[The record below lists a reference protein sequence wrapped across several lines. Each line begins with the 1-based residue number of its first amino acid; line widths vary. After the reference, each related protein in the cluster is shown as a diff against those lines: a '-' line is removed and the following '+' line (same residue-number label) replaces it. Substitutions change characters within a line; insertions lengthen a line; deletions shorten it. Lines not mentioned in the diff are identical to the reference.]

1 MLLSPEAIQDHIP
14 KYLTAPLQEELFK
27 NLKGFPENFNYY
39 WNKLASDSEVLQGD
53 GWRGL
58 ELVDFSTREHRSVKG
73 IVLSNS
79 CDIAPENERDRASSI
94 VFAPLIR
101 LSALIEVWKSS
112 GISEELVEDK
122 VRNIRLQRNTKILY
136 LPHGAGLSEEYIAHL
151 DDIHSFPASV
161 FLENRSRE
169 RLFSFTTAG
178 FYLFVIKLSVHFCR
192 LHENVMRTSEAQVAP
207 TAP

>member
-1 MLLSPEAIQDHIP
+1 MPLSPEAIQDHIP
-14 KYLTAPLQEELFK
+14 KYLTAALQEELFK
-27 NLKGFPENFNYY
+27 NLKGFPEKFNYY
-39 WNKLASDSEVLQGD
+39 WSRSPSDFEILQGD
-53 GWRGL
+53 GWQGL

-79 CDIAPENERDRASSI
+79 CDIAPENERDRASNI

-101 LSALIEVWKSS
+101 LSALIELWKSS

-122 VRNIRLQRNTKILY
+122 VRNIRLQRNTKIFY
-136 LPHGAGLSEEYIAHL
+136 LPYGAGLSDEYIAHL

-161 FLENRSRE
+161 FVENLSRK

-178 FYLFVIKLSVHFCR
+178 FYLFAIKLSVHFCR
-192 LHENVMRTSEAQVAP
+192 LHENVMRTSDAEAAQAAP
-207 TAP
+207 